1 MESSYEGG
9 LCILFPTFKTNAIIG
24 HHNIYLDAQPI
35 YCSDK
40 PEGSFPSPTEVFR
53 DITDFQQNR
62 QVETDCLDN
71 ILSDLRQYFNEV
83 KTKRQLGPDVPAGF
97 RHSSDHQRQYLLQTP
112 PRKSKSSL
120 DFTSFS
126 SLGEITSDSTA
137 PTPIRSNC
145 SSETEPF
152 PPSQHIDLPCQ
163 DVVPIVRSVDKA
175 SSSLPQ
181 HITMNEDHLFI
192 RNGIYFKLNINFS
205 AET

>member
-1 MESSYEGG
+1 LESSYEGG
-9 LCILFPTFKTNAIIG
+9 LYILFPTFKTKAIIG
-24 HHNIYLDAQPI
+24 HHDIYLDAQPI

-83 KTKRQLGPDVPAGF
+83 KTKRQ
-97 RHSSDHQRQYLLQTP
+97 
-112 PRKSKSSL
+112 L